1 MQECTQVENE
11 VDTIQSSSSTSKEQ
25 LCTKLGTTLA
35 NILGITD
42 DVIEFDRARKNAKA
56 QRQNQFLLDKY
67 MHKLA
72 VIQTRVSKKK
82 RALEKDIED
91 WEKNYFILNNNLPT
105 YDNLVADSVIKNKL
119 KQIETAKAIMKL
131 KG

>member
-1 MQECTQVENE
+1 
-11 VDTIQSSSSTSKEQ
+11 
-25 LCTKLGTTLA
+25 
-35 NILGITD
+35 
-42 DVIEFDRARKNAKA
+42 
-56 QRQNQFLLDKY
+56 